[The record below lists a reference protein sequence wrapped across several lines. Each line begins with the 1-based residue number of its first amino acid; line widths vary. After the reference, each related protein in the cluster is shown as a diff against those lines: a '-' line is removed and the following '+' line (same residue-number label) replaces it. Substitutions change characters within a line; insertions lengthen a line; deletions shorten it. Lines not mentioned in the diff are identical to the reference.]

1 MGLLDSFEKGLER
14 AVNSAFAKTF
24 RSGIQP
30 VEIASALR
38 SELDKKAAVVSRDR
52 ILAPN
57 TFTVRLSPADE
68 EKMAAVGPA
77 LLDEL
82 DGLVKKHARAQGY
95 SFAGAVTIEL
105 RRDESVSTGTLR
117 VDSETAQGR
126 VSWRAVVDVEGSQLV
141 PRAADSSQPD
151 LSLDVKLPLELKN
164 FQARGLRQTADAVG
178 GRQFT
183 FTRFRADARLR
194 VRTGLPDQSLSADVL
209 TKLSRQQAGWNAD
222 VEIVWSA
229 NSGNTFLSRCL
240 LAPHWKLVDLK
251 PVSNTSRLEWRTV
264 TRRDNRE
271 LLIVEWPDAIDS
283 ETPQAVLLQ
292 LGHSAGNLS
301 PVDFPLLQPLDCE
314 QHRQVL
320 VLAEPSA
327 NDRLLARQ
335 GGPLEPVVAETL
347 DDSWSGFS
355 SFEATIL
362 GSIYTGLRVLYPVV
376 LRGRIGRNIPVRI
389 LPLTFSGYI
398 ILTIFAVRIAMS
410 IW

>member
-126 VSWRAVVDVEGSQLV
+126 VSWRAVVDVEGRRHPLTASRTV
-141 PRAADSSQPD
+141 IGRGSDADITISDSGTSRKHVEILWDGKRGQVKDLGSTNGSKLNGVRLDTAPLQPD
-151 LSLDVKLPLELKN
+151 SVIEL
-164 FQARGLRQTADAVG
+164 
-178 GRQFT
+178 GR
-183 FTRFRADARLR
+183 TRIVFR
-194 VRTGLPDQSLSADVL
+194 
-209 TKLSRQQAGWNAD
+209 
-222 VEIVWSA
+222 
-229 NSGNTFLSRCL
+229 
-240 LAPHWKLVDLK
+240 
-251 PVSNTSRLEWRTV
+251 
-264 TRRDNRE
+264 
-271 LLIVEWPDAIDS
+271 
-283 ETPQAVLLQ
+283 
-292 LGHSAGNLS
+292 
-301 PVDFPLLQPLDCE
+301 
-314 QHRQVL
+314 
-320 VLAEPSA
+320 VLAHAAGTDP
-327 NDRLLARQ
+327 
-335 GGPLEPVVAETL
+335 
-347 DDSWSGFS
+347 
-355 SFEATIL
+355 
-362 GSIYTGLRVLYPVV
+362 
-376 LRGRIGRNIPVRI
+376 RNPRT
-389 LPLTFSGYI
+389 P
-398 ILTIFAVRIAMS
+398 
-410 IW
+410 